1 MIFLGFLKKE
11 MLKNSELF
19 DLFDNYLDFDVYV
32 LLLEGILLGVI
43 YG

>member
-1 MIFLGFLKKE
+1 MIFLGFKKRNVE
-11 MLKNSELF
+11 IFEFF